1 MPWMKEYRND
11 LSGLKAIVAS
21 NVRIVDGYRN
31 SNWKDNKSIR
41 LLIRALGHNVLYEFV
56 CNGIN
61 GENN

>member
-31 SNWKDNKSIR
+31 SNWKDNKSMS
-41 LLIRALGHNVLYEFV
+41 LFV
-56 CNGIN
+56 TELMERTIN
-61 GENN
+61 KRT